1 MARSKG
7 SYLGAKAWYSFYL
20 LLCPKSVLKI
30 GQAFFFHVRNRIGV
44 VVLDWF
50 TIVFSEQCECLG
62 KVHSCIS
69 RNRDHMND
77 YDIST
82 VYNYTCWKLSCSAL

>member
-1 MARSKG
+1 MVLFLFVIVSKECFEDRSG
-7 SYLGAKAWYSFYL
+7 
-20 LLCPKSVLKI
+20 
-30 GQAFFFHVRNRIGV
+30 FFFHVRNRKDV
-44 VVLDWF
+44 VVLDSF
-50 TIVFSEQCECLG
+50 AIVFSEQCECLG